1 MAQDN
6 LAVAGQCFKTGSRTV
21 ALTATSAEIAR
32 AEVSCSPNK
41 SSKLGCYYL
50 ASIRKKEW

>member
-41 SSKLGCYYL
+41 SSKLGCYYP